1 MAPFLTQVIGIDVAE
16 NMVAEYNSNAASAGV
31 SQRVVGH
38 QADLLSE
45 PTLKDSPEWTNLDML
60 VISMALHHFE
70 FPDQALQ
77 KLGAR
82 LKKGGVLF
90 IIDLVPQPG
99 HIKDHGNH
107 HHHQHHH
114 STEHQGGE
122 DDQKHQHEFG
132 EAAHTVKTHGFS
144 QDDMQNLFQGAGFG
158 SQTGYQVLPTP
169 LEFTKDDQIFS
180 KTVFIARAQR
190 T

>member
-1 MAPFLTQVIGIDVAE
+1 
-16 NMVAEYNSNAASAGV
+16 MVAEYNNNAASAGV
-31 SQRVVGH
+31 SQKVVGY

-45 PTLKDSPEWTNLDML
+45 PTIKDSPDWTNLDML

-90 IIDLVPQPG
+90 IIDLVPEPG
-99 HIKDHGNH
+99 HFKGHDNH
-107 HHHQHHH
+107 HHHHH
-114 STEHQGGE
+114 SADSQGE
-122 DDQKHQHEFG
+122 DDQKHKHEFG

-144 QDDMQNLFQGAGFG
+144 QDDLQNLFQGAGFG

-169 LEFTKDDQIFS
+169 LEFTKDDKIFS

-190 T
+190 A